1 MHSLQ
6 RNSSEIPL
14 PSPGYSTQKTTLPTL
29 PRSMQSR
36 VYEMVERLSVRVSV
50 CPIIGK
56 QQRRAAGLL
65 LRAVRAADIDR
76 QPRAPSCN
84 GAAARRSAE
93 YAGSVVSTA
102 EGRG

>member
-1 MHSLQ
+1 
-6 RNSSEIPL
+6 
-14 PSPGYSTQKTTLPTL
+14 
-29 PRSMQSR
+29 MQSR
-36 VYEMVERLSVRVSV
+36 VYETVERLSVRVSV

-76 QPRAPSCN
+76 QPRAPSSN
-84 GAAARRSAE
+84 GAAARRSAAN
-93 YAGSVVSTA
+93 AGSVVSTA